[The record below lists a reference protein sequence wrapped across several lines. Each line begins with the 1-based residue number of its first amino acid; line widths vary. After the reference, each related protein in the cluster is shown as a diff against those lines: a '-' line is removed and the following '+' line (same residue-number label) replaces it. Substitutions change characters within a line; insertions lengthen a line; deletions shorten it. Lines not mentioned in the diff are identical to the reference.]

1 MPAPMPFPLH
11 AQLRRVLCVTAAA
24 WGLNMQQRRGA
35 LRAPQFGTA
44 PVTREILAEQ
54 QAIADAFFDLK
65 LIPKKL
71 NLLHA
76 APVGL

>member
-35 LRAPQFGTA
+35 LRAPQFGFAISYSSRTDL
-44 PVTREILAEQ
+44 VEIPL
-54 QAIADAFFDLK
+54 
-65 LIPKKL
+65 
-71 NLLHA
+71 
-76 APVGL
+76 